1 MWTQCNRTYNEQKES
16 AQAHS
21 ERTVLPGSMSRC
33 YHGEEMRPACLVFAP
48 MLTIFSTSAGPGTV
62 CLHVTSGSSL
72 KRNKRLKVVAL
83 GKQWNT
89 ILERVEE
96 TEGKLR

>member
-1 MWTQCNRTYNEQKES
+1 
-16 AQAHS
+16 
-21 ERTVLPGSMSRC
+21 
-33 YHGEEMRPACLVFAP
+33 

-96 TEGKLR
+96 TEGKLRWPEGGGEVSCEGPETTPPCARRAPLQP